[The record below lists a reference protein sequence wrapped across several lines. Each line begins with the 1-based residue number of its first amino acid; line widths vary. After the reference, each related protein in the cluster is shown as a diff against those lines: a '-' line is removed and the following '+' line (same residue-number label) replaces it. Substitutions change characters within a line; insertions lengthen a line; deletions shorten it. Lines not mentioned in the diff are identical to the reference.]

1 MAVNDSAATDSAATD
16 SAANGGAGDDSAG
29 DDSAAT
35 HSAANGGAGD
45 DSAGD
50 DSAATDSAANDSA
63 AGGGAGPDGADP
75 FRKAA
80 APPPPPAPLA
90 PAWIREL
97 DMALAVYPQ
106 VLLTGNVRDQFL
118 LPEDGEAGVAAPEP
132 GRPLTPYS
140 LEEVIESVCRARGY
154 GALARQDNVIDR
166 VVAWRLTPDP
176 FAFPPALRRMAE
188 EDARAEQDGGDEG
201 EDDDVEA
208 GTARLRE
215 IMIGAVRHRG
225 PAIGLIVPYT
235 DRLGSSR
242 GPVAGE
248 AARLLATVEELGHTA
263 RPVAGDGGITPYNTI
278 FWVVEKQEDLPLEF
292 AIGSRAL
299 RVISVP
305 EPPHDQRHAAGRYV
319 VDRLAGRQARESG
332 EAVPEETCGRS
343 AEALA
348 KSSYGLGVG
357 EILAVG
363 RMAADRQLPL
373 GRLDEAARLYR
384 VGVLDNP
391 WATRAVRENIL
402 NGEAYLN
409 AHVIGQPHAVRRTV
423 EIFMRSAAGLTG
435 AQSASS
441 PSRPRGTLFLS
452 GPTGVGKTELAKGV
466 AKMILGDDARPIRFD
481 MSEFAEEH
489 ARDRLIGAPPG
500 FVGHSAG
507 GELTNAVRAHPMSVL
522 LFDEIDKAHPRLF
535 DLFLQILEDGRLTD
549 GQGATVHFT
558 ECVLIFTSNLGISAQ
573 VRRSAARRG
582 VEGAEPGGGGGGEA
596 GSDEGG
602 DGDGANDGTGASGGG
617 AEEAR
622 ERAARGRSRQQPRLT
637 RHDKPEVVREAL
649 RSAFDTF
656 FNEHIGRPELR
667 NRFGDSFVPMD
678 FIQPVSVPLILN
690 KSLDSVAGRVREVHD
705 AELTISDE
713 AWEVLRV
720 EAAGRLDHGGR
731 GVVTAVESALVNPL
745 SRELFHQPPRAGE
758 HIEVEAVEGEGD
770 AYALTIRRWM

>member
-1 MAVNDSAATDSAATD
+1 MAV
-16 SAANGGAGDDSAG
+16 DDSVTTDG
-29 DDSAAT
+29 AA
-35 HSAANGGAGD
+35 
-45 DSAGD
+45 
-50 DSAATDSAANDSA
+50 
-63 AGGGAGPDGADP
+63 PDGADP
-75 FRKAA
+75 LRKAA
-80 APPPPPAPLA
+80 APPRQPAAPLA

-118 LPEDGEAGVAAPEP
+118 LPEDGERGVAAPEP

-166 VVAWRLTPDP
+166 VVAWRLTPEL

-188 EDARAEQDGGDEG
+188 EDARAEQEGDGSDPDE
-201 EDDDVEA
+201 EDDVEA

-215 IMIGAVRHRG
+215 IIIGAVRHRG

-242 GPVAGE
+242 GPVAGQ

-263 RPVAGDGGITPYNTI
+263 RPVAGAGGGITPYNTI
-278 FWVVEKQEDLPLEF
+278 FWIVEKQEDLPLEF

-319 VDRLAGRQARESG
+319 VDTLARHQTRESG
-332 EAVPEETCGRS
+332 EQVPEEARGRS

-402 NGEAYLN
+402 HGEAYLN

-582 VEGAEPGGGGGGEA
+582 AEDAEPAGEGEGGVGGPDDGAGGDGGSGGGGGG
-596 GSDEGG
+596 G
-602 DGDGANDGTGASGGG
+602 DD
-617 AEEAR
+617 AR
-622 ERAARGRSRQQPRLT
+622 ERAARERARQQPRLT

-770 AYALTIRRWM
+770 AYALTMRRWM

>member
-1 MAVNDSAATDSAATD
+1 MAV
-16 SAANGGAGDDSAG
+16 DDSVTTDG
-29 DDSAAT
+29 AA
-35 HSAANGGAGD
+35 
-45 DSAGD
+45 
-50 DSAATDSAANDSA
+50 
-63 AGGGAGPDGADP
+63 PDGADP

-80 APPPPPAPLA
+80 APPRQPAAPLA

-106 VLLTGNVRDQFL
+106 VLLTGNVRDHFL
-118 LPEDGEAGVAAPEP
+118 LPEDGERGVAAPEP

-166 VVAWRLTPDP
+166 VVAWRLTSDL

-188 EDARAEQDGGDEG
+188 EDARAEQEGDGHDSD

-215 IMIGAVRHRG
+215 IIIGAVRHRG

-242 GPVAGE
+242 GPVAGQ
-248 AARLLATVEELGHTA
+248 AGRLLATVEELGHTA
-263 RPVAGDGGITPYNTI
+263 RPVAGDGGSGGITPYNTI
-278 FWVVEKQEDLPLEF
+278 FWIVEKQEDLPLEF

-319 VDRLAGRQARESG
+319 VDTLARRQARESG
-332 EAVPEETCGRS
+332 EQVPEEARGRS

-507 GELTNAVRAHPMSVL
+507 GELTNAVRAQPMSVL

-573 VRRSAARRG
+573 VRRSGARRG
-582 VEGAEPGGGGGGEA
+582 VAEDAEPAGEGEGGAGGAG
-596 GSDEGG
+596 GSDEGAGG
-602 DGDGANDGTGASGGG
+602 DGGSGGS
-617 AEEAR
+617 AEDPR
-622 ERAARGRSRQQPRLT
+622 ERAARERARQQPRLT

-770 AYALTIRRWM
+770 AYALTMRRWM

>member
-1 MAVNDSAATDSAATD
+1 MSA
-16 SAANGGAGDDSAG
+16 DDDTA
-29 DDSAAT
+29 
-35 HSAANGGAGD
+35 
-45 DSAGD
+45 
-50 DSAATDSAANDSA
+50 
-63 AGGGAGPDGADP
+63 
-75 FRKAA
+75 FRKAGDGDPLRKPA
-80 APPPPPAPLA
+80 TPPASPPPPPPTAAPVA

-118 LPEDGEAGVAAPEP
+118 LPEDGEGGVAAPEP
-132 GRPLTPYS
+132 GRPLMPYS

-166 VVAWRLTPDP
+166 VVAWRLTADP

-188 EDARAEQDGGDEG
+188 EDARAEQEGAVDGRDPD

-215 IMIGAVRHRG
+215 IIIGAVRHRG

-242 GPVAGE
+242 GPVSGE

-263 RPVAGDGGITPYNTI
+263 QPVAGDGGVTPYNTI

-319 VDRLAGRQARESG
+319 VDRLAGHQTRDTG
-332 EAVPEETCGRS
+332 EAVPEEARARA

-391 WATRAVRENIL
+391 WATRAVRENII
-402 NGEAYLN
+402 NGEKYLN

-435 AQSASS
+435 AQSSSS

-466 AKMILGDDARPIRFD
+466 AKMILGEDARPIRFD

-558 ECVLIFTSNLGISAQ
+558 ECVLIFTSNLGVNAQ
-573 VRRSAARRG
+573 VVRAAERRG
-582 VEGAEPGGGGGGEA
+582 AKGADRRGDGDGGDGSGGGEGGEA
-596 GSDEGG
+596 GEGT
-602 DGDGANDGTGASGGG
+602 DGTGGAGG
-617 AEEAR
+617 AGGEDAAERAAR
-622 ERAARGRSRQQPRLT
+622 ERARRQPRLT
-637 RHDKPEVVREAL
+637 RHDKPEAVRDAL

-678 FIQPVSVPLILN
+678 FIQPASVPLILN
-690 KSLDSVAGRVREVHD
+690 KALDSVTARVREVHD
-705 AELTISDE
+705 AELRLSDD

-745 SRELFHQPPRAGE
+745 SRELFHRPPTPGE
-758 HIEVEAVEGEGD
+758 HIEVEAVEGEGET
-770 AYALTIRRWM
+770 YALRIRRWT